1 MKAQLKSD
9 TSSYKRSVREME
21 NQVQQSTAV
30 STKCER
36 EYLTLRDS
44 IKHLSEGWK
53 TDVDKLKKE
62 MNEREGKLRKEAEE
76 MGEKYRKLLEQ
87 VEKEREGHALVAQIR
102 EEERRTKEEWENH
115 LKTQI
120 DELRASMHSSFQETT
135 TASRIAE

>member
-21 NQVQQSTAV
+21 TQVQQSTAV

-62 MNEREGKLRKEAEE
+62 MNEREGILAHAELD
-76 MGEKYRKLLEQ
+76 R
-87 VEKEREGHALVAQIR
+87 
-102 EEERRTKEEWENH
+102 
-115 LKTQI
+115 
-120 DELRASMHSSFQETT
+120 SSSLAVRYSQL
-135 TASRIAE
+135 SCVHIGI